1 MRGSLFLGA
10 LCALLA
16 PANAQF
22 AADLSDRAAL
32 DALAQAEAEQVDVML
47 QLNRGYVVYFII
59 LLYIYFPPLSL
70 SSFFFFFFS
79 FFVPFF
85 FWFCEP

>member
-47 QLNRGYVVYFII
+47 QLNRGYVV
-59 LLYIYFPPLSL
+59 
-70 SSFFFFFFS
+70 
-79 FFVPFF
+79 
-85 FWFCEP
+85 